1 MAAEQLEFKAE
12 LKELLQLITH
22 SLYSDRDIFLR
33 ELISNASD
41 AINKVKF
48 DSLENDDQLEGNKD
62 WKIKLTPNREAN
74 TLTVSDN
81 GIGMNREQIV
91 DLLGTVA
98 KSGTK
103 AFMNA
108 AKAKSDNGQQPGLI
122 GQFGVGFYS
131 GFMVADK
138 ITVHS
143 RTLGSPIE
151 GIVWESDGQG
161 TYTVEAKEKPTR
173 GTDVTLH
180 LKDDAKDYL
189 DGYKLRS
196 LVKKFSDFLEHPVV
210 MDEENEAEDG
220 TKTTEETTLNTRKA
234 IWLRTARDV
243 TSEEYTEF
251 YKSLTYAGED
261 PLKTLHFSV
270 EGSNEFKAL
279 LFIPAKKPYSFE
291 YEEPKA
297 GLKLYIQRVLIMER
311 CEELLPLYLR
321 FVKGVVDSSDL
332 PLNVSR
338 EILQNNRQLEN
349 IKKTVVRNILD
360 GLAGIKNT
368 KPEAYAEFFADL
380 GPVIKEGLTRDFE
393 NKDKIA
399 DLCLF
404 TSVSTERGK
413 TITLADYV
421 AKMPEGQD
429 AIYTLSG
436 ETEQQLR
443 NSPFLEAFTAK
454 GYDVLLLSDPIDEFA
469 VPALRE
475 YKGKKFQAI
484 DRTDTKLNTDDI
496 PTDVAESFAPVLTHL
511 KTLLTEAGDVK
522 LTNRLTTT
530 ASCLVADAHAMNAQ
544 MERLMRKWGQET
556 DGAKRTLELNPNNP
570 AVIALKDIY
579 TANST
584 DPRLESY
591 ARLLYDAAVIS
602 EGSKVMDAAGFSKR
616 ISELI
621 AGSR

>member
-48 DSLENDDQLEGNKD
+48 DSLDNDEKLEGNKD
-62 WKIKLTPNREAN
+62 WKIKLTPNKDAN
-74 TLTVSDN
+74 TLTISDN
-81 GIGMNREQIV
+81 GIGMDRAQIV

-103 AFMNA
+103 AFVAN
-108 AKAKSDNGQQPGLI
+108 AKAKSETGQQPGLI

-143 RTLGSPIE
+143 RTVGSPAD
-151 GIVWESDGQG
+151 GVVWESDGQG
-161 TYTVEAKEKPTR
+161 TYTVEAKEKATR

-251 YKSLTYAGED
+251 YKSLTYANED
-261 PLKTLHFSV
+261 PLKTLHFAT
-270 EGSNEFKAL
+270 EGQNEFKAL

-360 GLAGIKNT
+360 GLGGVKNT
-368 KPEAYAEFFADL
+368 KPEAYAEFFAEL
-380 GPVIKEGLTRDFE
+380 GPVLKEGLTRDFE
-393 NKDKIA
+393 NKEKIA

-404 TSVSTERGK
+404 TSVTTERGK
-413 TITLADYV
+413 TITLAEYV

-454 GYDVLLLSDPIDEFA
+454 GYDVLLLTDPIDEFA
-469 VPALRE
+469 IPALRE

-496 PTDVAESFAPVLTHL
+496 PTDVAEAFAPVLTYL
-511 KTLLTEAGDVK
+511 KTVLIDAADVK

-544 MERLMRKWGQET
+544 MERLMKRWGQET

-570 AVIALKDIY
+570 AVVALKDIY
-579 TANST
+579 AANSS

-591 ARLLYDAAVIS
+591 ARLLYDAAVIA

-616 ISELI
+616 ISDLI
-621 AGSR
+621 AGK

>member
-1 MAAEQLEFKAE
+1 
-12 LKELLQLITH
+12 
-22 SLYSDRDIFLR
+22 
-33 ELISNASD
+33 
-41 AINKVKF
+41 
-48 DSLENDDQLEGNKD
+48 
-62 WKIKLTPNREAN
+62 
-74 TLTVSDN
+74 
-81 GIGMNREQIV
+81 
-91 DLLGTVA
+91 
-98 KSGTK
+98 
-103 AFMNA
+103 
-108 AKAKSDNGQQPGLI
+108 
-122 GQFGVGFYS
+122 
-131 GFMVADK
+131 
-138 ITVHS
+138 
-143 RTLGSPIE
+143 
-151 GIVWESDGQG
+151 
-161 TYTVEAKEKPTR
+161 
-173 GTDVTLH
+173 
-180 LKDDAKDYL
+180 
-189 DGYKLRS
+189 
-196 LVKKFSDFLEHPVV
+196 

-243 TSEEYTEF
+243 TTEEYTEF
-251 YKSLTYAGED
+251 YKSLTFAGEE

-297 GLKLYIQRVLIMER
+297 GLKLYIQRVLIMDR

-360 GLAGIKNT
+360 GLAGVKNT

-380 GPVIKEGLTRDFE
+380 GPVLKEGLTRDFE
-393 NKDKIA
+393 NKEKIA

-404 TSVSTERGK
+404 TSKNTEPGK

-436 ETEQQLR
+436 ETDQQLR

-484 DRTDTKLNTDDI
+484 DRTDTKLNSEEI
-496 PTDVAESFAPVLTHL
+496 PSEVVEAFAPMLAHL
-511 KTLLTEAGDVK
+511 KTLLTDAGDVK
-522 LTNRLTTT
+522 LTNRLTST

-584 DPRLESY
+584 DPRLDSY
-591 ARLLYDAAVIS
+591 AHLLYDAAVIA

-616 ISELI
+616 VSDLI

>member
-108 AKAKSDNGQQPGLI
+108 AKTKNEGKDSPGLI

-189 DGYKLRS
+189 DGYKLRL

-251 YKSLTYAGED
+251 YKSLTYAGEE

-321 FVKGVVDSSDL
+321 FVKG
-332 PLNVSR
+332 
-338 EILQNNRQLEN
+338 
-349 IKKTVVRNILD
+349 
-360 GLAGIKNT
+360 
-368 KPEAYAEFFADL
+368 
-380 GPVIKEGLTRDFE
+380 
-393 NKDKIA
+393 
-399 DLCLF
+399 
-404 TSVSTERGK
+404 
-413 TITLADYV
+413 
-421 AKMPEGQD
+421 
-429 AIYTLSG
+429 
-436 ETEQQLR
+436 
-443 NSPFLEAFTAK
+443 K
-454 GYDVLLLSDPIDEFA
+454 GYFL
-469 VPALRE
+469 
-475 YKGKKFQAI
+475 
-484 DRTDTKLNTDDI
+484 
-496 PTDVAESFAPVLTHL
+496 
-511 KTLLTEAGDVK
+511 
-522 LTNRLTTT
+522 
-530 ASCLVADAHAMNAQ
+530 
-544 MERLMRKWGQET
+544 
-556 DGAKRTLELNPNNP
+556 
-570 AVIALKDIY
+570 
-579 TANST
+579 
-584 DPRLESY
+584 
-591 ARLLYDAAVIS
+591 
-602 EGSKVMDAAGFSKR
+602 
-616 ISELI
+616 
-621 AGSR
+621 